1 MQQNQVSASVSG
13 QLHMEITALEQL
25 AEVTALLESELQQW
39 QVHEDKQMDLKLCV
53 MEAVQNALVHGGTAQ
68 EAPIA
73 QIAWH
78 CKANE
83 FCFTVTD
90 NGAGVPEEIRTGE
103 YKETLKESGRGLLLM
118 RVILD
123 EVQFNE
129 TGNAVTGILRW

>member
-53 MEAVQNALVHGGTAQ
+53 MEAVQNALIHGGTAQ
-68 EAPIA
+68 EAPIV
-73 QIAWH
+73 QIDWQ
-78 CKANE
+78 CKINE

-90 NGAGVPEEIRTGE
+90 NGLGVPEEIRTGE
-103 YKETLKESGRGLLLM
+103 YQETLKESGRGLLLM